1 MSAVHRVSERC
12 CLCKVQGEEAPDSR
26 RRQTSHV
33 DIPLLS
39 FMKVT
44 GLIRPS
50 IHHLCVRTHRDAAIL
65 IKGLT
70 VLKRK

>member
-1 MSAVHRVSERC
+1 MSTCHKGVASVKSKGKK
-12 CLCKVQGEEAPDSR
+12 LLIPEEGK
-26 RRQTSHV
+26 TSHV

-44 GLIRPS
+44 GLIMPI
-50 IHHLCVRTHRDAAIL
+50 IHHSCVRTHRDVAIL
-65 IKGLT
+65 IKRLT

>member
-1 MSAVHRVSERC
+1 MQRTVCPKAVASVK
-12 CLCKVQGEEAPDSR
+12 CKGKKVLIPEEGK
-26 RRQTSHV
+26 TSHV

-44 GLIRPS
+44 GLIRPI
-50 IHHLCVRTHRDAAIL
+50 IHHSCVRTCRDVAIL